1 MSEAVAARPLP
12 NEDGDIGL
20 AARLGVQIA
29 SASLERVGAEAAA
42 KLRLCL
48 MDFLGC
54 AFESAALPW
63 ARQAAALAAPGS
75 GPCTII
81 GTPARVAAA
90 DAAFANA
97 AAGHGLVREDMHT
110 GSVSHLGVAVLPAL
124 LALTQ
129 ERRVD
134 GRTFAAAAVA
144 GYEVGARIG
153 RALVTSDFAR
163 KFRPTGFTGPLASAA
178 ACSRLLGLSG
188 EETANA
194 LSLAANMTGGLNQ
207 WPATGADDM
216 FFHPAAATRSGMIAA
231 KLASLGAY
239 GSPGALDGDAGL
251 LPNYRPDRAAPDIA
265 LFAGEP
271 EILSVFFKPVPVCNF
286 AQTPCL
292 AALKI
297 APMIQDSH
305 AIRSVDVEVTR
316 AAQLYP
322 GCDHAGPFE
331 RVLQAKMSIQ
341 YAVASALARGQV
353 DEESYRNLDDPMLLD
368 LAAKIRLRAEDDLTA
383 AYPARQGSRVTV
395 TLSNGRTLTEEL
407 ADVIA
412 ADETLVRNRFRNA
425 AEAAVGKDQA
435 GRLFAAVETL
445 LDSDDVGGLMALAAT
460 KG

>member
-1 MSEAVAARPLP
+1 MSEAIAAQQPIIA
-12 NEDGDIGL
+12 NSSL
-20 AARLGVQIA
+20 AARLGAEIA
-29 SASLERVGAEAAA
+29 STTRGRPEAKATA

-54 AFESAALPW
+54 AFESASLPW
-63 ARQAAALAAPGS
+63 ARQAAALATPGS
-75 GPCTII
+75 GPCTIV
-81 GTPARVAAA
+81 GTPARVAAP

-110 GSVSHLGVAVLPAL
+110 GSVSHLGVVVLPAL
-124 LALTQ
+124 LALAQ
-129 ERRVD
+129 ERKVD
-134 GRTFAAAAVA
+134 GPTFAAAAIA

-178 ACSRLLGLSG
+178 ACSRLLGLNVQ
-188 EETANA
+188 ETTNA

-216 FFHPAAATRSGMIAA
+216 FFHPAAATRSGMVAA
-231 KLASLGAY
+231 KLAALGAY
-239 GSPGALDGDAGL
+239 GSPGALDGEAGL
-251 LPNYRPDRAAPDIA
+251 LPNYRRDGTAPPIA
-265 LFAGEP
+265 LFDGEP

-297 APMIQDSH
+297 APMIQDPR
-305 AIRSVDVEVTR
+305 AIRSVDVAVTR

-341 YAVASALARGQV
+341 YAVASALVRGQI
-353 DEESYRNLDDPMLLD
+353 DEGSYRSLDDVRLLD
-368 LAAKIRLRAEDDLTA
+368 ISAKIRLRADDELTA

-412 ADETLVRNRFRNA
+412 ADEDLVRRRFRNA

-435 GRLFAAVETL
+435 GRLFAAVEGF
-445 LDSDDVGGLMALAAT
+445 LDSDDLGALMALSAA